1 MEFVGEGLR
10 EGIVED
16 GHGFTE
22 VDSMLAEV
30 GGGLGWIELEV
41 ETSEWHRE
49 VVCDI
54 LSGTRVTVPKRRM
67 GHPAFDGRSRFQ
79 KLRVGTRPPT
89 LTGVQSIWRSRR

>member
-1 MEFVGEGLR
+1 VEFVGEGLR

-16 GHGFTE
+16 GHDFTE

-54 LSGTRVTVPKRRM
+54 LTRVEAAAQSAK
-67 GHPAFDGRSRFQ
+67 
-79 KLRVGTRPPT
+79 PT
-89 LTGVQSIWRSRR
+89 LC